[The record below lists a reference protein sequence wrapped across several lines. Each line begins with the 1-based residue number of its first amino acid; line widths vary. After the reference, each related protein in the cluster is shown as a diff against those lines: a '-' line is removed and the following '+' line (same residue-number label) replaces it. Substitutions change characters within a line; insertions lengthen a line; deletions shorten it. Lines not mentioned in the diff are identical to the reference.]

1 MPPLARRKHPSC
13 EAARATLSARSRIS
27 QRFAMPERV
36 EINDAIFAETLM
48 PNVKTILADL
58 KKKGKENTRVIYSR
72 HGMNPD
78 RLYGVSTADMKT
90 VAKSIRGEQALAGQL
105 YKTGV
110 MEAMYIA
117 GMVADGAKMSAQ
129 ELQAWAEGAADLQMI
144 AEYTVPWVTVENPA
158 ARELARKWMDSNK
171 ERVAAGGW
179 CTYSGLLATKNDAAL
194 DLAEIEKLLDRI
206 AKEIHFAQN
215 RVRYTMNGFVISV
228 GSYVKPLFK
237 KAKAVA
243 AQIGDVSVDMGE
255 TSCQVPLA
263 TAYIAKIEKAGR
275 LGKKRKTLRC

>member
-171 ERVAAGGW
+171 ERVAAAGW